1 MKSARLRSTSGMP
14 GIGRGLGGGLM
25 MAEAV
30 ASSLLRRNIVGDE
43 CAVVAESAVDQAES
57 DWCD

>member
-1 MKSARLRSTSGMP
+1 
-14 GIGRGLGGGLM
+14 

-30 ASSLLRRNIVGDE
+30 ASRLLRRNIVGGE
-43 CAVVAESAVDQAES
+43 FAVVAESVVDQAES